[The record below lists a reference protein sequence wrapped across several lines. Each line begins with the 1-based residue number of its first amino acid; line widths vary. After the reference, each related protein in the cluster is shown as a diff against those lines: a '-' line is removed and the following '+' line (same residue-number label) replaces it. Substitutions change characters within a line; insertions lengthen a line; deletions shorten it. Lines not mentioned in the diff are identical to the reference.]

1 MIDVEHQPGRRV
13 LPGVH
18 DLEHHTHF
26 LGRRTRDAGSGTEHL
41 EHVTGRPPF
50 GAAPVDEQDLL
61 RPSQLVDVPLS
72 HEPALEAPLHRGRP
86 YESRVLE
93 RLERHRQV
101 AVVDSAE
108 LRSEEHTSEL
118 QSQSNLVCRLLL
130 EKKKKKKRKVRV
142 MYHNS

>member
-1 MIDVEHQPGRRV
+1 MLSTSPDAECSRV
-13 LPGVH
+13 C
-18 DLEHHTHF
+18 TISSTI
-26 LGRRTRDAGSGTEHL
+26 RTSSDAVPGTEHL
-41 EHVTGRPPF
+41 EHVTGRHPF

-108 LRSEEHTSEL
+108 LHDHVRQHLPGLYLRHARYPHRHHHTTPTGDVAVDARD
-118 QSQSNLVCRLLL
+118 QQ
-130 EKKKKKKRKVRV
+130 
-142 MYHNS
+142 